1 MPGSLLGTEV
11 VRVEDPELLEGRGTF
26 IGNLTVPGLL
36 HVGFVR
42 SPHAHALVTGIDV
55 SEAERLP
62 GVVATFT
69 HADLDLPAFH
79 SFGMALNGPAPGRR
93 WPTARSASSANRS
106 SAVVAETRAQA
117 DGRRRRP

>member
-1 MPGSLLGTEV
+1 MTRSRVARISSRKVAGVPGSLLGTEV

-55 SEAERLP
+55 SEAQRLP

-69 HADLDLPAFH
+69 HADLDPL
-79 SFGMALNGPAPGRR
+79 LRQGPHRGLRTAGAARR
-93 WPTARSASSANRS
+93 QGPL
-106 SAVVAETRAQA
+106 
-117 DGRRRRP
+117 RR